1 MPRRHHH
8 HALTK
13 DEAYPLCRI
22 AIVGL
27 SVVISII
34 FLALVLWPIER
45 IYVFLLIAP
54 LASVGFFLSLKAK
67 RRIHR
72 RHGALRG
79 EEAATIGL
87 YGNGI
92 LLAIGIPLFLYGL
105 FSMFLV
111 NM

>member
-1 MPRRHHH
+1 MSHRHRH

-13 DEAYPLCRI
+13 DEAYPLCRT
-22 AIVGL
+22 AIIGL
-27 SVVISII
+27 GIVILIV
-34 FLALVLWPIER
+34 FLSLVFWPIER
-45 IYVFLLIAP
+45 VIVFLLVGP
-54 LASVGFFLSLKAK
+54 LASIGLFLSLKAK

-92 LLAIGIPLFLYGL
+92 LLAIGIPLFLYGI